1 MLLRFHWKSLGTIVT
16 ACFGLQYLLLYFM
29 YQPIQELTEYYDP
42 EQPQI
47 LVIKEQIPYKKIT
60 TINYR
65 AIFFVSEQ
73 WLFVSS
79 RNST

>member
-1 MLLRFHWKSLGTIVT
+1 MKICAVFLLFIYKQLMLLRFHWKSVGIIVT

-47 LVIKEQIPYKKIT
+47 LVNK
-60 TINYR
+60 
-65 AIFFVSEQ
+65 
-73 WLFVSS
+73 
-79 RNST
+79 